1 MSRLRTAAARPP
13 ARPKKRDAPPGEA
26 ASFPLRVAAV
36 DVGSNAIRFVAAE
49 FTGPATRTV
58 LDEER
63 VGVRLGHDVFL
74 TGKLAAEAM
83 DAAAA
88 GLADFRGRMEA
99 LGIEHYRATATSAVR
114 ESRNGAEFA
123 RRVRDEAGLELEVI
137 TSYEEAR
144 LVYQAIRSRVEL
156 GRDRWISVDL
166 GGGSV
171 EVSLVDEDGILWS
184 ESHTMGSVRLLE
196 VLSSSGDDPG
206 RFQRLLREYAATLQ
220 IPTAAQHLRP
230 AGVIATGGNIEAL
243 AKLGGRAPRAGRA
256 GSITMPE
263 LREAI
268 RMLSRLS
275 YGERME
281 RLKLR
286 ADRADVILPAAMV
299 YERVAELAGADEIV
313 VPGVGVRDGLL
324 LDLVEDLTT
333 HQEWE
338 DRRERTAV
346 EGAVAL
352 GRRYLFDEEHA
363 MHVARL
369 AGSLFD
375 QLREVHGLDATDRR
389 VLLAAAVLH
398 DVGAYISRKR
408 HHKHTLYLVSQ
419 SELPGFAPGE
429 IWLVANVARYHRK
442 GEPTTDHDSFQR
454 LSPGERERVVK
465 MSGLLRIA
473 DALDREHLQ
482 AVDSL
487 RARVRKGELV
497 LEVESSGDLLL
508 ERWALREKGELF
520 ARTFGVEVRLVG
532 GAGEG

>member
-1 MSRLRTAAARPP
+1 MSRLRAAAARL
-13 ARPKKRDAPPGEA
+13 AERPRKKEQPERA
-26 ASFPLRVAAV
+26 ASFPLRVASV
-36 DVGSNAIRFVAAE
+36 DVGSNAIRFIAAE
-49 FTGPATRTV
+49 FTGPAERTV

-63 VGVRLGHDVFL
+63 RGVRLGHDVFV
-74 TGKLAAEAM
+74 TGRLAPEAM
-83 DAAAA
+83 EAAVA
-88 GLADFRGRMEA
+88 GLTDFRRRMER

-114 ESRNGAEFA
+114 ESRNGADFV
-123 RRVRDEAGLELEVI
+123 RRVREEAGLELEVI
-137 TSYEEAR
+137 TGWEEAQ
-144 LVYQAIRSRVEL
+144 LVYDAIRSRVDL
-156 GRDRWISVDL
+156 GRERWILVDL

-171 EVSLVDEDGILWS
+171 EVSLASAAGIVWS

-196 VLSSSGDDPG
+196 VLSSSGDAPG
-206 RFQRLLREYAATLQ
+206 RFERLLREYAATLQ
-220 IPTAAQHLRP
+220 IPAAAQHLRP

-243 AKLGGRAPRAGRA
+243 AKLGGRPPRGGRA
-256 GSITMPE
+256 GSITMDE
-263 LREAI
+263 LRAAI
-268 RMLSRLS
+268 AMLSSLS
-275 YGERME
+275 VPERME

-299 YERVAELAGADEIV
+299 YERVADLAGADEIQ
-313 VPGVGVRDGLL
+313 VPGVGVKDGLL

-338 DRRERTAV
+338 DRRERSVV

-352 GRRYLFDEEHA
+352 GRRYLFDEAHA

-375 QLREVHGLDATDRR
+375 QLRETHGLDAADRR
-389 VLLAAAVLH
+389 MLLAAAVLH
-398 DVGAYISRKR
+398 DVGAFISRKR
-408 HHKHTLYLVSQ
+408 HHKHSLYLISQ

-454 LSPGERERVVK
+454 LSPSERERVVK
-465 MSGLLRIA
+465 MSALLRIA

-482 AVDSL
+482 AVGSV

-497 LEVESSGDLLL
+497 LEAESSGDLLL
-508 ERWALREKGELF
+508 ERWALREKAGLF
-520 ARTFGVEVRLVG
+520 GKTFGVQVRLVG
-532 GAGEG
+532 GVLDD

>member
-1 MSRLRTAAARPP
+1 MSRLRAPARTPATRPRQEAQPAAA
-13 ARPKKRDAPPGEA
+13 
-26 ASFPLRVAAV
+26 FPLRVASV

-49 FTGPATRTV
+49 FTGPAERTV
-58 LDEER
+58 LDQVR
-63 VGVRLGHDVFL
+63 APVRLGHDVFL
-74 TGKLAAEAM
+74 TGKLAPEAVQ
-83 DAAAA
+83 AAVEQFV
-88 GLADFRGRMEA
+88 DFRARMER
-99 LGIEHYRATATSAVR
+99 LGVEHYRATATSAVR
-114 ESRNGAEFA
+114 ESRNGADLV
-123 RRVRDEAGLELEVI
+123 RRVREEAGIELEVI
-137 TSYEEAR
+137 TGYEEAR
-144 LVYQAIRSRVEL
+144 LVHQAIRSRVEM
-156 GRDRWISVDL
+156 GRDKWISVDL

-171 EVSLVDEDGILWS
+171 EVSLVDDAGILWS

-196 VLSSSGDDPG
+196 ELSASGEEPG

-220 IPTAAQHLRP
+220 IPVAAQHWNP
-230 AGVIATGGNIEAL
+230 AGMIATGGNAEAL
-243 AKLGGRAPRAGRA
+243 AKLAGTPPRGGRAGILPVAK
-256 GSITMPE
+256 

-268 RMLSRLS
+268 QLLARLS
-275 YGERME
+275 YRQRME
-281 RLKLR
+281 QLGLR

-299 YERVAELAGADEIV
+299 YERVAALAAVEAIH
-313 VPGVGVRDGLL
+313 VPGVGVKDGLL

-338 DRRERTAV
+338 DRRERSVV

-352 GRRYLFDEEHA
+352 GRRYLFDEAHA
-363 MHVARL
+363 LHVART

-375 QLREVHGLDATDRR
+375 QLRELHGLDAADRR

-408 HHKHTLYLVSQ
+408 HHKHSLYLISQ

-442 GEPTTDHDSFQR
+442 GEPTTDHDSFER
-454 LSPGERERVVK
+454 LSPDERERVSR
-465 MSGLLRIA
+465 MSALLRVA

-482 AVDSL
+482 AVESV

-508 ERWALREKGELF
+508 ERWALRQKAGLF
-520 ARTFGVEVRLVG
+520 SRLFGVEVRLVG
-532 GAGEG
+532 GVVEG

>member
-1 MSRLRTAAARPP
+1 MSRLRAAARP
-13 ARPKKRDAPPGEA
+13 KKKEAQPEPA
-26 ASFPLRVAAV
+26 ASFPLRVASV

-49 FTGPATRTV
+49 FTGPVTRTV

-63 VGVRLGHDVFL
+63 RGVRLGHDVFL
-74 TGKLAAEAM
+74 TGRLAAEPVE
-83 DAAAA
+83 AAVA
-88 GLADFRGRMEA
+88 GLADFRRRMEA

-114 ESRNGAEFA
+114 ESRNGPEFV
-123 RRVRDEAGLELEVI
+123 RRVREEAGLELEVI
-137 TSYEEAR
+137 TGYEEAR
-144 LVYQAIRSRVEL
+144 LVYQAIRSRVDL

-184 ESHTMGSVRLLE
+184 ETHTMGSVRLLE
-196 VLSSSGDDPG
+196 VLSGSGDDPG

-220 IPTAAQHLRP
+220 IPAAAQHLRP

-243 AKLGGRAPRAGRA
+243 AKLGGRPPRGGRA
-256 GSITMPE
+256 GSITMGE
-263 LREAI
+263 LRDAI
-268 RMLSRLS
+268 QMLSRLS
-275 YGERME
+275 YKQRME
-281 RLKLR
+281 QLKLR

-299 YERVAELAGADEIV
+299 YERVANLAGVDEIR
-313 VPGVGVRDGLL
+313 VPGVGVKDGLL

-338 DRRERTAV
+338 DRRERSVV
-346 EGAVAL
+346 EGAVAF
-352 GRRYLFDEEHA
+352 GRRYLFDEAHA

-369 AGSLFD
+369 AQSLFD
-375 QLREVHGLDATDRR
+375 QLRDAHGLDAADRR
-389 VLLAAAVLH
+389 VLLAASVLH

-408 HHKHTLYLVSQ
+408 HHKHSLYLISQ

-442 GEPTTDHDSFQR
+442 GEPTPDHDSFQR
-454 LSPGERERVVK
+454 LSPPERERVVK

-473 DALDREHLQ
+473 DALDREHIQ
-482 AVDSL
+482 AVESV

-497 LEVESSGDLLL
+497 LEAESSGDLLL
-508 ERWALREKGELF
+508 ERWALREKAGLF
-520 ARTFGVEVRLVG
+520 AKTFGVEVKLVG
-532 GAGEG
+532 GVADG

>member
-1 MSRLRTAAARPP
+1 MSQLRAASRSGRPERAAREQP
-13 ARPKKRDAPPGEA
+13 A

-49 FTGPATRTV
+49 FSGPRERTV

-74 TGKLAAEAM
+74 TGKLADEPM
-83 DAAAA
+83 DAAVA
-88 GLADFRGRMEA
+88 GLADFRRRMEK
-99 LGIEHYRATATSAVR
+99 LGIAHYRATATSAVR
-114 ESRNGAEFA
+114 ESRNGADFA

-137 TSYEEAR
+137 TGYEEAR

-156 GRDRWISVDL
+156 GRDRWILVDL

-171 EVSLVDEDGILWS
+171 EVSLADEGGILWS

-196 VLSSSGDDPG
+196 VLSGSGDDPG

-243 AKLGGRAPRAGRA
+243 AKLAGTPPKGGRPGAIAMG
-256 GSITMPE
+256 E
-263 LREAI
+263 LRDAI
-268 RMLSRLS
+268 RMLARLS
-275 YGERME
+275 YAQRME
-281 RLKLR
+281 QLKLR

-299 YERVAELAGADEIV
+299 YERVAQLAGAEEIR
-313 VPGVGVRDGLL
+313 VPGVGVKDGLL

-346 EGAVAL
+346 EGAAAL
-352 GRRYLFDEEHA
+352 GRRYLFDEAHG

-375 QLREVHGLDATDRR
+375 QLRELHGLDAGDRR

-398 DVGAYISRKR
+398 DVGAYVSRKR
-408 HHKHTLYLVSQ
+408 HHKHSLYLISQ

-429 IWLVANVARYHRK
+429 MWLVANVARYHRK
-442 GEPTTDHDSFQR
+442 GEPTTDHDSFERLDAGERARVTR
-454 LSPGERERVVK
+454 LSA
-465 MSGLLRIA
+465 LLRVA

-482 AVDSL
+482 AVRAL
-487 RARVRKGELV
+487 HARVREGELV
-497 LEVESSGDLLL
+497 LEVEAEGDLLL
-508 ERWALREKGELF
+508 ERWALRQKAGLF
-520 ARTFGVEVRLVG
+520 TSTFGLEVRLVD
-532 GAGEG
+532 GAGAG